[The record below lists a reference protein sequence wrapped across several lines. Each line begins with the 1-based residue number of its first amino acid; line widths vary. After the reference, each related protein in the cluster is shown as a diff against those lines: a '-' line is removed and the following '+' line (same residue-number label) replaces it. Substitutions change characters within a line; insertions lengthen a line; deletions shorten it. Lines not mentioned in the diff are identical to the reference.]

1 MVKYLSS
8 YIFEIRNRDI
18 VPCATENIAVVDDN
32 DSRILKFK
40 IPAVIDDVDITDKI
54 LAIRYVNAL
63 GQFDTF
69 FSDTREIKTDGDKR
83 YIIFPWYLSQKA
95 TAASGTLTYDISV
108 YDGHITD
115 AAEEGQYI
123 LHTKPQ
129 VLNIEKGLLDVGSA
143 SQNPDVWTDAIAT
156 FQKIIGSYSND
167 AMNAAEAAKKSEDKA
182 NAYKDAA
189 AVSASNAAASEAKAK
204 QSEQNAATSE
214 TNAAESAN
222 KAKASQT
229 ASATSETNAKTSEQ
243 NAKASENASKAS
255 ADDSASSASDSANSA
270 QASLNSQ
277 NAAKTSETKALASE
291 KAAKQSETNAAT
303 SVQNAS
309 NYADNSQQSA
319 NDAAASA
326 AAALVSQNA
335 AKASEDKAKISETN
349 AKTSETNVAN
359 ALVGTLKLSGGTM
372 TGDITMSGDA
382 KFVGNLTGNAG
393 TATSADS
400 ATNDSIGQQIDATY
414 IKDLRPT
421 GDKIIITKGNNE
433 TSTIDGA
440 APKGYI
446 LTETIPAS
454 TVTGQT
460 WFHVGSISNT
470 SDGDL
475 IKIEIN
481 CPTIVSTEN
490 NSVAYSK
497 NITLFIHDLAQT
509 NDSDL
514 STAYIFSYIMYDDKL
529 KSSDV
534 DIENNSTKKEFF
546 YLIPTSGGNGQSNAE
561 LWINTDSTF
570 FNSIINVSI
579 AKKDNWG
586 YVLRYSTNAPSADQA
601 ITPYS
606 KTSVVT
612 DTNYATRTNA
622 GIVQIGDNITVGN
635 KGLISLIKDN
645 VDGALGYEAA
655 EKINLVSITIPTTGW
670 NQDSN
675 SAYPNYIDIVATGIT
690 GSDCVAL
697 VIAPDSNVVAKK
709 CYFTSTESL
718 PNYLRIRARN
728 IPTEPIKAFYYIIR
742 EDILM
747 SFGQTPIGGVM
758 LPPATTTELGGI
770 IVGEGLKVSDKG
782 VLSSDVVI
790 PEVDKL
796 TAYPVGS
803 IYQSI
808 NLVSPAKLF
817 GGRWM
822 QVATDRVLMGASD
835 SHFGGTT
842 VESGLPNITGSFVA
856 DVKHQ
861 YSNASGA
868 FTDNGYNTSTGGSD
882 SYSNVRKFSLDASRS
897 NPIYGRSNTV
907 QPPAYY
913 VYSWLRL
920 GNVVRVIT
928 DPENVIHLV
937 KEADKVTG
945 IADANGIFDAE
956 LPNSGEWTITVSRNG
971 ESKTKTFTINEYT
984 QCNVRI
990 TTADVFGVVWDY
1002 SNSSTALTRLNR
1014 QSDPSGFVTVD
1025 VLTEPVAAVGTDFGS
1040 SPFDSHAP
1048 WSGMEEYNIVNN
1060 AVGPKYGGTGFSRT
1074 DNDTMVFIPE
1084 FYYKVVDDVTNKKR
1098 YFYISSRQISGFEKH
1113 PGSGRYVGKYNTA
1126 SGYVSKTGLA
1136 PLTDITR
1143 ATARTKSM
1151 AKGHGWYQYDYAS
1164 WCAVILLYIVEY
1176 ADWNSSSKIG
1186 TGAAK
1191 GVSGRTDSM
1200 TYHTGEASATS
1211 GVQYRHIE
1219 NVFGNIET
1227 FVDGI
1232 NFNGNNVYVC
1242 TNPDEYA
1249 DNTYAGYTNVGTKTG
1264 SSGYIKALGFS
1275 ETAPWAIYPIDV
1287 GGNDTTY
1294 ITDYCWNA
1302 SSGWHAMASQGAN
1315 DAGILYLSL
1324 DKTSTTSNNT
1334 ISTRLMFVP
1343 SKH

>member
-1 MVKYLSS
+1 M
-8 YIFEIRNRDI
+8 
-18 VPCATENIAVVDDN
+18 
-32 DSRILKFK
+32 
-40 IPAVIDDVDITDKI
+40 
-54 LAIRYVNAL
+54 
-63 GQFDTF
+63 
-69 FSDTREIKTDGDKR
+69 
-83 YIIFPWYLSQKA
+83 
-95 TAASGTLTYDISV
+95 
-108 YDGHITD
+108 
-115 AAEEGQYI
+115 
-123 LHTKPQ
+123 
-129 VLNIEKGLLDVGSA
+129 NIEKGLLDVGSA
-143 SQNPDVWTDAIAT
+143 SKNPDVWTDAIAT
-156 FQKIIGSYSND
+156 FQKIIGSYHDD
-167 AMNAAEAAKKSEDKA
+167 AINAAEAAKKSED
-182 NAYKDAA
+182 NAKVSEVNAESYKNAA
-189 AVSASNAAASEAKAK
+189 AVSASNAAASEANANAYKDAAAASAESIRQSEINAHNYQIAAQNSAQAAATSEANAK

-214 TNAAESAN
+214 TNAADSAN

-229 ASATSETNAKTSEQ
+229 ASATSEANAKISEQ
-243 NAKASENASKAS
+243 NAKASENASKTS

-291 KAAKQSETNAAT
+291 KAAKQSEINTAT

-309 NYADNSQQSA
+309 SYADNSQQSA

-349 AKTSETNVAN
+349 AKASETNAN
-359 ALVGTLKLSGGTM
+359 TSVQNASSYADNSQQSANDAAASAAAALVSQNAAKASEDKAKISETNAKASETNAANTLAGALKRSGGTM

-382 KFVGNLTGNAG
+382 KFVGNLTGNAD

-421 GDKIIITKGNNE
+421 GDKIVITKGNNE

-440 APKGYI
+440 APKGYT

-509 NDSDL
+509 NNSDL

-579 AKKDNWG
+579 AKKDSWG
-586 YVLRYSTNAPSADQA
+586 YVLKYSANAPSVDQA

-690 GSDCVAL
+690 ESDCVAL

-747 SFGQTPIGGVM
+747 GFGQTPIGGAM

-770 IVGEGLKVSDKG
+770 IVGDGLRVSDKG
-782 VLSSDVVI
+782 VLSADIVI

-803 IYQSI
+803 IFQTVSTT
-808 NLVSPAKLF
+808 SPAALF
-817 GGRWM
+817 GGTW
-822 QVATDRVLMGASD
+822 QEIAFNRVLMGASS
-835 SHFGGTT
+835 SHAAGTT
-842 VESGLPNITGSFVA
+842 VKAGLPNITGSFVA
-856 DVKHQ
+856 DVKKGEHKV
-861 YSNASGA
+861 SGA
-868 FTDNGYNTSTGGSD
+868 FTAGNVIASTGEYNSFSD
-882 SYSNVRKFSLDASRS
+882 VYKFSLDASKS
-897 NPIYGRSNTV
+897 NAIYGCSATV
-907 QPPAYY
+907 QPAAYY
-913 VYSWLRL
+913 VHIWK
-920 GNVVRVIT
+920 RV
-928 DPENVIHLV
+928 
-937 KEADKVTG
+937 G
-945 IADANGIFDAE
+945 
-956 LPNSGEWTITVSRNG
+956 
-971 ESKTKTFTINEYT
+971 
-984 QCNVRI
+984 
-990 TTADVFGVVWDY
+990 
-1002 SNSSTALTRLNR
+1002 
-1014 QSDPSGFVTVD
+1014 
-1025 VLTEPVAAVGTDFGS
+1025 
-1040 SPFDSHAP
+1040 
-1048 WSGMEEYNIVNN
+1048 
-1060 AVGPKYGGTGFSRT
+1060 
-1074 DNDTMVFIPE
+1074 
-1084 FYYKVVDDVTNKKR
+1084 
-1098 YFYISSRQISGFEKH
+1098 
-1113 PGSGRYVGKYNTA
+1113 
-1126 SGYVSKTGLA
+1126 
-1136 PLTDITR
+1136 
-1143 ATARTKSM
+1143 
-1151 AKGHGWYQYDYAS
+1151 
-1164 WCAVILLYIVEY
+1164 
-1176 ADWNSSSKIG
+1176 
-1186 TGAAK
+1186 
-1191 GVSGRTDSM
+1191 
-1200 TYHTGEASATS
+1200 
-1211 GVQYRHIE
+1211 
-1219 NVFGNIET
+1219 
-1227 FVDGI
+1227 
-1232 NFNGNNVYVC
+1232 
-1242 TNPDEYA
+1242 
-1249 DNTYAGYTNVGTKTG
+1249 
-1264 SSGYIKALGFS
+1264 
-1275 ETAPWAIYPIDV
+1275 
-1287 GGNDTTY
+1287 
-1294 ITDYCWNA
+1294 
-1302 SSGWHAMASQGAN
+1302 
-1315 DAGILYLSL
+1315 
-1324 DKTSTTSNNT
+1324 
-1334 ISTRLMFVP
+1334 
-1343 SKH
+1343 